1 MGLGGAVLA
10 AKVNDLQVQVPPGT
24 TTHSSI
30 HTQQPGG
37 GVGSGHVPLLCSL
50 QGDTMQPNLTEW
62 HSPPACR
69 HANH

>member
-37 GVGSGHVPLLCSL
+37 GGWGQAMFLSC
-50 QGDTMQPNLTEW
+50 
-62 HSPPACR
+62 ARCR
-69 HANH
+69 VIPCNPT